1 MFRIDRSS
9 KNPNLISVYTG
20 DVCNLACTL
29 CDPNASTRWQYEL
42 GLQKSIKLEPEL
54 SFDGLDFTDAISVT
68 IGGGE
73 PVLNK
78 STLPLIQRINS
89 NTTVFIH
96 LNGTV
101 LPTQRLLDECT
112 RFNNIT
118 FTLSIDDTEDRF
130 EFLRYP
136 AQWNQVVNNIAWLK
150 DNCPDNIRFSINTV
164 ISVLNQDT
172 YRDVEQWIETN
183 LPTNR
188 AGKKTVCFTN
198 ESNGLLNRFNYP
210 GQESFYVNF
219 LDKLDQ
225 KRNTNWRKTFPL
237 AVKLL
242 DLKPG

>member
-1 MFRIDRSS
+1 M
-9 KNPNLISVYTG
+9 
-20 DVCNLACTL
+20 
-29 CDPNASTRWQYEL
+29 
-42 GLQKSIKLEPEL
+42 
-54 SFDGLDFTDAISVT
+54 
-68 IGGGE
+68 
-73 PVLNK
+73 
-78 STLPLIQRINS
+78 
-89 NTTVFIH
+89 
-96 LNGTV
+96 
-101 LPTQRLLDECT
+101 
-112 RFNNIT
+112 
-118 FTLSIDDTEDRF
+118 
-130 EFLRYP
+130 
-136 AQWNQVVNNIAWLK
+136 
-150 DNCPDNIRFSINTV
+150 
-164 ISVLNQDT
+164 LNQDT